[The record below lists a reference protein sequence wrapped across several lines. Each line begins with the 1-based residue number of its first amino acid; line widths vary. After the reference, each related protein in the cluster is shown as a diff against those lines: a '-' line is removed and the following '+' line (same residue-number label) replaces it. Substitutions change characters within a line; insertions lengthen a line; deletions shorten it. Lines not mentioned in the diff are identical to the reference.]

1 MTTPATMRP
10 PLTGLTI
17 LDLADEPVALAAR
30 LLGDLGATVIRVE
43 SANGDSLRQA
53 GPFVHG
59 EPGIERSLPH
69 FVYNAGK
76 QSLALDLDSP
86 RAWEIIGTM
95 AARADVVIAPVRRI
109 GPARDFFAPSNFE
122 RVAPGIGLVQPLF
135 RRDREEEFTDLI
147 GIAAGGQLS
156 LNGYAEDPPNHPAG
170 NLAYKQLAL
179 ASALAAMSLVFESAA
194 GRPTGR
200 IEVSMQEAVMW
211 TTIQSA
217 NENYWHWHQLSPA
230 RRGIDNVGGQT
241 IFPSR
246 DGKYL
251 SLYHH
256 PPAFAAFARWYGEV
270 FGDDTYTRAPWDDGY
285 YRFEQAVRITEI
297 TAQFCASMDREAL
310 ITEAQKRG
318 ILAVPVQSVGDI
330 AADPHLR
337 ARGFFQPVRV
347 DQLDAE
353 LELLRAPFVS
363 SLFTSVAKAPPALG
377 EHSVAVLRTAG
388 FSDETVAALLAE
400 GVVHA
405 CAPAPA
411 VAP

>member
-1 MTTPATMRP
+1 MSSSPPARR
-10 PLTGLTI
+10 TGL
-17 LDLADEPVALAAR
+17 
-30 LLGDLGATVIRVE
+30 
-43 SANGDSLRQA
+43 
-53 GPFVHG
+53 
-59 EPGIERSLPH
+59 
-69 FVYNAGK
+69 
-76 QSLALDLDSP
+76 
-86 RAWEIIGTM
+86 
-95 AARADVVIAPVRRI
+95 ARA
-109 GPARDFFAPSNFE
+109 FFTPSNFE
-122 RVAPGIGLVQPLF
+122 RAAPGIGLVQPLF
-135 RRDREEEFTDLI
+135 RRDRDDEFTDLI

-170 NLAYKQLAL
+170 NLAYKQLSL
-179 ASALAAMSLVFESAA
+179 ASALAAMSLIFERSA
-194 GRPTGR
+194 GRPPGR

-217 NENYWHWHQLSPA
+217 NENYWHWHQVSPA

-270 FGDDTYTRAPWDDGY
+270 FGDDTYTRPPWDDGY
-285 YRFEQAVRITEI
+285 YRFEQAVHITGI
-297 TAQFCASMDREAL
+297 TAKFCASMDREEL

-330 AADPHLR
+330 ANDPHLR

-347 DQLDAE
+347 EQLDSE

-377 EHSVAVLRTAG
+377 EHSLEVLRTAG
-388 FSDETVAALLAE
+388 FSDEEVAALVEA

-405 CAPAPA
+405 CAPA
-411 VAP
+411 VAS